1 MARPG
6 DQDRDQ
12 LIAQAS
18 QWLARLDAGRA
29 TPQELD
35 AWRDADPR
43 RAAAFAEVASA
54 WTRLDALREVET
66 RPAPRPIPRIDRRAW
81 LTGGG
86 AALAASVVGGAWLG
100 RDVLLRDRVATGV
113 GERRTLAL
121 PDGSSVELN
130 TDTEVLWRFDRARRR
145 LWLARGEAA
154 LMIAQDSLR
163 PFELFTT
170 QGLARLAAGQFN
182 ARLRPTGLDLI
193 VLAGQAAVE
202 TASGRAQAQ
211 VVGPADARQVL
222 EITERR
228 IAVAAAPETQVQSVQ
243 AWRRGEIV
251 FEGQALAA
259 AVEEYNRYLTRKL
272 VIGDDRAGRLRLG
285 GRFLT
290 GDPESFLDALRT
302 TFGLR
307 IIEDGPS
314 RILLKSP

>member
-6 DQDRDQ
+6 DQDREQ

-29 TPQELD
+29 TEQDLD

-43 RAAAFAEVASA
+43 RAAAFAEVAHA
-54 WTRLDALREVET
+54 WTRLDALRDVED
-66 RPAPRPIPRIDRRAW
+66 RPVPRIDRRAW

-100 RDVLLRDRVATGV
+100 RDVLLRDRVVTGV

-130 TDTEVLWRFDRARRR
+130 TDTEVFWRFDRTRRR

-154 LMIAQDSLR
+154 LMIAQDRLR
-163 PFELFTT
+163 PFELFTA

-182 ARLRPTGLDLI
+182 VRLRPAGLDLI
-193 VLAGQAAVE
+193 VLTGQAAVE
-202 TASGRAQAQ
+202 TASGRAEAQ
-211 VVGPADARQVL
+211 VIGPADARQAL
-222 EITERR
+222 EVTAHR
-228 IAVAAAPETQVQSVQ
+228 IDVVATPETQVQSVQ

-251 FEGQALAA
+251 FEGQPLSA

-272 VIGDDRAGRLRLG
+272 VIGDDQAGRLRLG

-290 GDPESFLDALRT
+290 GDPDSFLEALRT

-307 IIEDGPS
+307 IIDDGSS
-314 RILLKSP
+314 RILLKSR

>member
-6 DQDRDQ
+6 DQDREQ

-29 TPQELD
+29 TEQDLNG
-35 AWRDADPR
+35 WRDADPR
-43 RAAAFAEVASA
+43 HAAAFAEVAHA
-54 WTRLDALREVET
+54 WTRLDALRDVADK
-66 RPAPRPIPRIDRRAW
+66 PAPKIDRRAW

-86 AALAASVVGGAWLG
+86 AALAASLAGGAWLG
-100 RDVLLRDRVATGV
+100 RDILLRDRVVTGV

-130 TDTEVLWRFDRARRR
+130 TDTEVFWRFDHARRR

-154 LMIAQDSLR
+154 LTIAQDHLR
-163 PFELFTT
+163 PFELFTA

-182 ARLRPTGLDLI
+182 ARLRPAGLDLI

-202 TASGRAQAQ
+202 TASGHAQAQ
-211 VVGPADARQVL
+211 VVGPADARRVL
-222 EITERR
+222 EITAQR
-228 IAVAAAPETQVQSVQ
+228 IDVVDTPEARVQSVQ

-251 FEGQALAA
+251 FEGQALSA

-290 GDPESFLDALRT
+290 GDPDSFLDALRT

-307 IIEDGPS
+307 IIDDGSS
-314 RILLKSP
+314 RILLKSR

>member
-1 MARPG
+1 
-6 DQDRDQ
+6 

-29 TPQELD
+29 AEQDLD

-43 RAAAFAEVASA
+43 HAAAFAEVAHA
-54 WTRLDALREVET
+54 WTRLDVLRDAE
-66 RPAPRPIPRIDRRAW
+66 PPRSSNRRAW

-86 AALAASVVGGAWLG
+86 AALAAGLVGGAYLG

-130 TDTEVLWRFDRARRR
+130 TDTEVFWRFDRRRRR

-154 LMIAQDSLR
+154 LTIAQDRLR
-163 PFELFTT
+163 PFELFTA

-182 ARLRPTGLDLI
+182 ARLRPAGLDLI

-202 TASGRAQAQ
+202 AASGRAQAQ
-211 VVGPADARQVL
+211 VTGPADPRQAL
-222 EITERR
+222 EINPHR
-228 IAVAAAPETQVQSVQ
+228 IEVVARAEAQVQSVQ

-251 FEGQALAA
+251 FEGQPLSA

-272 VIGDDRAGRLRLG
+272 VIGDDRAGALRLG

-290 GDPESFLDALRT
+290 GDPDSFLEALRT

-307 IIEDGPS
+307 IIDDGPS
-314 RILLKSP
+314 RILLKSR

>member
-6 DQDRDQ
+6 DQDRDA
-12 LIAQAS
+12 LIAEAS
-18 QWLARLDAGRA
+18 LWLARLDAGRA
-29 TPQELD
+29 TEQDLD

-43 RAAAFAEVASA
+43 HAAAFAQVAHA
-54 WTRLDALREVET
+54 WTRLDALRD
-66 RPAPRPIPRIDRRAW
+66 ADLPRPSVSRRAW
-81 LTGGG
+81 IAGGG
-86 AALAASVVGGAWLG
+86 ATLAAGVAGGAWLG
-100 RDVLLRDRVATGV
+100 RDVLLRDRVVTGV

-130 TDTEVLWRFDRARRR
+130 TDTQIAWRFDRQRRR

-154 LMIAQDSLR
+154 LTIAHDAVR
-163 PFELFTT
+163 PFELLTA

-182 ARLRPTGLDLI
+182 ARLRPAGLDLI

-202 TASGRAQAQ
+202 TASGVAKARVAGAGDPRQA
-211 VVGPADARQVL
+211 L
-222 EITERR
+222 EISAQHV
-228 IAVAAAPETQVQSVQ
+228 AVVAAPEAQVQAIQ

-251 FEGQALAA
+251 FEGQPLAE

-272 VIGDDRAGRLRLG
+272 VIGDERAGALRLG
-285 GRFLT
+285 GRFMT
-290 GDPESFLDALRT
+290 GDPDSFLDALRM

-314 RILLKSP
+314 RILLKSR

>member
-6 DQDRDQ
+6 DQDREE

-29 TPQELD
+29 TEQDLN

-43 RAAAFAEVASA
+43 RAAAFAEVAHA
-54 WTRLDALREVET
+54 WTRLDALRDVADK
-66 RPAPRPIPRIDRRAW
+66 PVPRIDRRAW

-86 AALAASVVGGAWLG
+86 AALAASLAGGAWLG
-100 RDVLLRDRVATGV
+100 RDILLRDRVVTGV

-130 TDTEVLWRFDRARRR
+130 TDTEVFWRFDRTRRR

-154 LMIAQDSLR
+154 LTIAQDHLR
-163 PFELFTT
+163 PFELFTA

-182 ARLRPTGLDLI
+182 ARLRPAGLDLI

-202 TASGRAQAQ
+202 TASGRAEAQ
-211 VVGPADARQVL
+211 VVGPADARRVL
-222 EITERR
+222 EITARR
-228 IAVAAAPETQVQSVQ
+228 IDVVDTPEAQVQSVQ

-251 FEGQALAA
+251 FEGQALSA

-290 GDPESFLDALRT
+290 GDPDSFLDALRT

-307 IIEDGPS
+307 IIDDGSS
-314 RILLKSP
+314 RILLKSR

>member
-6 DQDRDQ
+6 DQDRDA
-12 LIAQAS
+12 LIAEAS
-18 QWLARLDAGRA
+18 LWLARLDAGR
-29 TPQELD
+29 TTEQDLD

-43 RAAAFAEVASA
+43 HAAAFAQVAHA
-54 WTRLDALREVET
+54 WTQLDALRD
-66 RPAPRPIPRIDRRAW
+66 ADLPRPSVSRRAW
-81 LTGGG
+81 IAGGG
-86 AALAASVVGGAWLG
+86 ATLAAGVAGGAWLG
-100 RDVLLRDRVATGV
+100 RDGLLRDRVVTGI

-130 TDTEVLWRFDRARRR
+130 TDTQIAWRFDRQRRR

-154 LMIAQDSLR
+154 LTIAHDAVR
-163 PFELFTT
+163 PFELLTA

-182 ARLRPTGLDLI
+182 VRLRPAGLDLI

-202 TASGRAQAQ
+202 TASGAAQAQ
-211 VVGPADARQVL
+211 ARVAGAGDPRQAL
-222 EITERR
+222 EVTAQH
-228 IAVAAAPETQVQSVQ
+228 IAVLAAPEAEVQAIQ

-251 FEGQALAA
+251 FEGQPLAE

-272 VIGDDRAGRLRLG
+272 VIGDARAGALRLG
-285 GRFLT
+285 GRFMT
-290 GDPESFLDALRT
+290 GDPESFLEALRT

-314 RILLKSP
+314 RILLKSR